1 MASLCVHRC
10 LLCYIYNLIGK
21 LSRCIVLFIQS
32 DENSLLKVAVTAIG
46 EHETLWQRY
55 WKDFVANRFH
65 LDVREDK
72 LTFNLLN
79 LTFAHRFASLDT
91 QKLVMLHA
99 TAYTNQIDLARLVSS
114 LRSIQKLQ
122 KVVEMTPVPTTSA
135 RSASAK
141 FMSVVEKNPKHVD
154 NPETLYQFIT
164 GTLFEALAGVCLNC
178 GHEEINYC
186 DPKNL
191 EIWRDSYRDVVS
203 IPYQSIV
210 FSIPFFLPSYLPFIP
225 CSAISIL
232 QTSQTSVK
240 KLLFPSL
247 LREKP
252 YVGKLNSMEAVFLL
266 LQVRPELDEEICNL
280 AFWLGK
286 NLLEQYFSE
295 ELQVIACFHTCK
307 CIHVH
312 MHVRMC
318 MHTLVVP
325 SRLCVRRNKHIS
337 KICILTVSSL
347 PFSPLDR

>member
-1 MASLCVHRC
+1 M
-10 LLCYIYNLIGK
+10 
-21 LSRCIVLFIQS
+21 LFIQS
-32 DENSLLKVAVTAIG
+32 DENPLLKVAVTAIG
-46 EHETLWQRY
+46 EHKTLWQRY

-72 LTFNLLN
+72 LTFDLLN

-91 QKLVMLHA
+91 KKKLVMLHA
-99 TAYTNQIDLARLVSS
+99 TAYTNQINLARLVSS

-135 RSASAK
+135 QSASAK
-141 FMSVVEKNPKHVD
+141 FMSVVEKNPKHVQ
-154 NPETLYQFIT
+154 NQETLYQFIT
-164 GTLFEALAGVCLNC
+164 GALFEALAGVCLNC

-191 EIWRDSYRDVVS
+191 KTWRDSYRDVVS
-203 IPYQSIV
+203 IPYQSIT
-210 FSIPFFLPSYLPFIP
+210 FSIPFFLPSYLPLISF
-225 CSAISIL
+225 SAISIL

-240 KLLFPSL
+240 KLLFHFP
-247 LREKP
+247 LREEP
-252 YVGKLNSMEAVFLL
+252 YVGKLNSMAAVFLL

-295 ELQVIACFHTCK
+295 ELQVIACFHMCK

-318 MHTLVVP
+318 MHPLVVP

-337 KICILTVSSL
+337 KICILTVS